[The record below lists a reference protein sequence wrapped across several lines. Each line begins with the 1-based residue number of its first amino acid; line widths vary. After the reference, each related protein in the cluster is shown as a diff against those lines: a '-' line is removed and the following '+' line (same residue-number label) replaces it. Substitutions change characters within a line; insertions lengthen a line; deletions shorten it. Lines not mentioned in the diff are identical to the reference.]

1 MASGNRN
8 NDWSTGL
15 CDCTQDCR
23 SCCLACWCPC
33 VAFGRIAEIVDRGQ
47 SSCCKMGCIFCLL
60 GLLLL
65 NHGSL
70 SWIVS
75 MGYRTKIRQQYGI
88 MGGSCHDCILH
99 FCCERCALC
108 QEYRELQFQGYDVS
122 AGMNILL
129 PMSSS
134 FLYFKFLNNFG
145 WCFRNLQMRVSVKE

>member
-1 MASGNRN
+1 MASGNGN

-15 CDCTQDCR
+15 CDCTEDCR

-47 SSCCKMGCIFCLL
+47 SSCCQMGCIFCLL

-122 AGMNILL
+122 AGWEANAAKKISGVTMA
-129 PMSSS
+129 PVGEKMT
-134 FLYFKFLNNFG
+134 
-145 WCFRNLQMRVSVKE
+145 R